1 MSVVRRKKE
10 NIDMLEHAMMGVRTS
25 ENHSQ
30 IVSFDESR
38 AIVGSRSR
46 VQVDVRD
53 ETQEEREVTVT
64 IPKVG
69 KRRTA

>member
-25 ENHSQ
+25 ENHTE
-30 IVSFDESR
+30 IVSLDESR
-38 AIVGSRSR
+38 GIIGSRSR

-53 ETQEEREVTVT
+53 ESPEEREVIVT